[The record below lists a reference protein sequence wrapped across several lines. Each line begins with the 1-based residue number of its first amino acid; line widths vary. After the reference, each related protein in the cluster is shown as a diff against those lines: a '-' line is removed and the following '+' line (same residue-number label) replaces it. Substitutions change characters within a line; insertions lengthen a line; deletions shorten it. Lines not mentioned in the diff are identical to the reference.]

1 MIKTKQELIKR
12 IADLG
17 DKQINMGIL
26 FKNLALSIESRKDEK
41 KLAEWKEVVK
51 PYLKRIEKGGVENET
66 R

>member
-1 MIKTKQELIKR
+1 MIHTKQDLIKR
-12 IADLG
+12 INKLG
-17 DKQINMGIL
+17 EQQINMGIL

-51 PYLKRIEKGGVENET
+51 PYLERIEKGGVENET